1 MVWTAVAV
9 VACIALGLRL
19 RTAAAA
25 GARARAEA
33 GRLAAELQDLR
44 RAANLAAADL
54 RQMALRL
61 HGQAGALRSAPQAA
75 PGTFAQSCRT
85 VAEDL
90 AAAAAR
96 PAPPRLDEDA
106 VDLAVCLREAVD
118 GVAAAITP
126 GRRHFRVVPPPPG
139 TALWAD
145 RRALRQ
151 ALARVLGEA
160 ALDTGE
166 GDSIAV
172 AVERTDS
179 GGLAVVVE
187 DEGIGLGPADPE
199 ARAPGDSRG
208 LSGRLALPRALI
220 EAHGGALEVVAAL
233 GTGTRTSLIFPQARV
248 RTMVLAAQ
256 PGG

>member
-1 MVWTAVAV
+1 MIFT
-9 VACIALGLRL
+9 
-19 RTAAAA
+19 
-25 GARARAEA
+25 
-33 GRLAAELQDLR
+33 
-44 RAANLAAADL
+44 
-54 RQMALRL
+54 
-61 HGQAGALRSAPQAA
+61 
-75 PGTFAQSCRT
+75 
-85 VAEDL
+85 
-90 AAAAAR
+90 
-96 PAPPRLDEDA
+96 
-106 VDLAVCLREAVD
+106 
-118 GVAAAITP
+118 
-126 GRRHFRVVPPPPG
+126 PPG

-160 ALDTGE
+160 ALNTGE